1 MQHSSNVFLR
11 YAVDHLLRAV
21 ADDHQ
26 LKDFA
31 RRIEAARRGLDET
44 LEPDSREILRSVT
57 LVRQLAACFLQLEH
71 QSGKIRTWLST
82 EATRI
87 VQAATNTPE
96 ALAIRSTTTASDSL
110 NASLLRQWFLDN
122 LVNPTPDKEEKEDL
136 VRRTNALPDGGL
148 GGRDKKPLTYQQVTA
163 DHALVKLRYVPDVL
177 SSLPRCPQVLL
188 WFINMRRRSGW
199 TEFKQLYGRRDK
211 PKFEKLLKALE
222 RQPSA
227 PPSGTKDEVA
237 ALMHAWNV
245 PLQSELAEGTTADD
259 SDDEDDCVAP
269 NKGRRGQPRR
279 SASSNSSKKMAPSS
293 KTAAAKD
300 PKGSLRAKECREAYD
315 KMVDFVSAG
324 QKERVRDWLGQVLK
338 DVEKKPKVKKR
349 ASAPPPAKA
358 SSSGT
363 KERKVAKLPTRA
375 SQRQKASQVPLTS
388 TPVKSTAAL
397 STPSTPFSPPSRNGP
412 SSISTVFSPRKPAQL
427 PGTENGP
434 RLPSTMASQGPIVP
448 VGFWQSSQASSSGA
462 QATSSAA
469 LPNGPVS
476 SFTAGMP
483 ASTRSGSG
491 DSANSNSTAYTQ
503 YSTQTSLSLPSSQS
517 SQASSYPLFVSGVG
531 IGDGSLVRS
540 TCSSVSS
547 CASDVEV
554 GEPSSPEH
562 KRLLPPAQVPSQ
574 GKLLSYGVGENS
586 DFASEPQAKRARPGS
601 RPRHTDGG
609 ATSSLLAS
617 AQHQQLSPLPLN
629 QNGAMSPTMPLL
641 SLNLNLSMLASAAV
655 PSFNTTSHH
664 HQQQQ
669 QQYSYSAMTTPIH
682 GTQGNESSSIG
693 AWYQPAPTPF
703 YPMAV
708 DAHFAANVLM
718 GAAQGSLG
726 MGMGSVRAV
735 SSPERFTEYHEA
747 AAGATQSS
755 PGQL

>member
-1 MQHSSNVFLR
+1 MSW
-11 YAVDHLLRAV
+11 
-21 ADDHQ
+21 
-26 LKDFA
+26 
-31 RRIEAARRGLDET
+31 T
-44 LEPDSREILRSVT
+44 
-57 LVRQLAACFLQLEH
+57 
-71 QSGKIRTWLST
+71 ST
-82 EATRI
+82 EVSRALQDTLR
-87 VQAATNTPE
+87 QANTS
-96 ALAIRSTTTASDSL
+96 LSGTSASPDAL
-110 NASLLRQWFLDN
+110 NAALLRQWFLDN

-148 GGRDKKPLTYQQVTA
+148 GGRDKKPLTYQQV
-163 DHALVKLRYVPDVL
+163 V
-177 SSLPRCPQVLL
+177 L

-211 PKFEKLLKALE
+211 PKFEQLLKALE

-227 PPSGTKDEVA
+227 PSSGTKDEVA
-237 ALMHAWNV
+237 ALMNAWNV

-259 SDDEDDCVAP
+259 SDDEDDCVAS

-279 SASSNSSKKMAPSS
+279 STSSTASKKTAPSS

-300 PKGSLRAKECREAYD
+300 PKGTLRAKECREAYD

-338 DVEKKPKVKKR
+338 DVEKKPKAKKR

-358 SSSGT
+358 SSSST

-375 SQRQKASQVPLTS
+375 SQRQKAPQAPLTS
-388 TPVKSTAAL
+388 TPVKSTVAL

-412 SSISTVFSPRKPAQL
+412 SSANTVFSPRKPAQL

-434 RLPSTMASQGPIVP
+434 RLPSTMKPQEPIVP
-448 VGFWQSSQASSSGA
+448 VGFWQSSQVESRSGA

-547 CASDVEV
+547 CASDVEI

-586 DFASEPQAKRARPGS
+586 NFASEPQAKRARPGS

-617 AQHQQLSPLPLN
+617 VQHQQLAPVPPAL
-629 QNGAMSPTMPLL
+629 SPTMPLL

-669 QQYSYSAMTTPIH
+669 QQQYSYSAMTTPIH
-682 GTQGNESSSIG
+682 GTQTNESSSIG

>member
-1 MQHSSNVFLR
+1 MSTATIDILYEADAR
-11 YAVDHLLRAV
+11 LLHATAEISDLQAYTEALMRASK
-21 ADDHQ
+21 APNLTGIDIDRM
-26 LKDFA
+26 
-31 RRIEAARRGLDET
+31 RRAISGA
-44 LEPDSREILRSVT
+44 
-57 LVRQLAACFLQLEH
+57 RQLASCL
-71 QSGKIRTWLST
+71 
-82 EATRI
+82 
-87 VQAATNTPE
+87 
-96 ALAIRSTTTASDSL
+96 LAIEEAHGVVQHWAKHEVQNLLHQGLRHLEPSQLNSTSDAL

-122 LVNPTPDKEEKEDL
+122 LVNPTPDKEEKENL

-148 GGRDKKPLTYQQVTA
+148 GGRDKKPLTYQQV
-163 DHALVKLRYVPDVL
+163 
-177 SSLPRCPQVLL
+177 LL

-199 TEFKQLYGRRDK
+199 TEFKQIYGRRDK
-211 PKFEKLLKALE
+211 PKFQQLLKALE
-222 RQPSA
+222 RQPLVPS
-227 PPSGTKDEVA
+227 SGTKDEVA
-237 ALMHAWNV
+237 ALMNAWNV

-259 SDDEDDCVAP
+259 SDDEDDYAAS

-279 SASSNSSKKMAPSS
+279 STSSTASKKTAPSS

-300 PKGSLRAKECREAYD
+300 PKGTLRAKECREAYD

-338 DVEKKPKVKKR
+338 DVEKKPKAKKH

-358 SSSGT
+358 SSSST
-363 KERKVAKLPTRA
+363 KERKVAKLPTRV
-375 SQRQKASQVPLTS
+375 SQRQKASQAPLTS

-397 STPSTPFSPPSRNGP
+397 STPSTPFSPPSRAGP
-412 SSISTVFSPRKPAQL
+412 SSANTVFSPRKPAQL

-434 RLPSTMASQGPIVP
+434 RLPSTMKSQGPIVP

-547 CASDVEV
+547 CASDVEI
-554 GEPSSPEH
+554 GEPSSPER

-574 GKLLSYGVGENS
+574 GKLLSYGAGENS
-586 DFASEPQAKRARPGS
+586 DFTSEPQAKRARPGS

-693 AWYQPAPTPF
+693 AWYQPAPMPF

-735 SSPERFTEYHEA
+735 SSPERFTEYHESA
-747 AAGATQSS
+747 SAMQSS
-755 PGQL
+755 PGQP